1 MNVRPRTA
9 ATSNQ
14 FDETRIKNKIDYLEK
29 IEQEIDVDI
38 DKIMAA
44 PST

>member
-9 ATSNQ
+9 ATSNHY
-14 FDETRIKNKIDYLEK
+14 DETRIKNKIDYLEK